1 MVYAEEFRQDLIDVS
16 QSECIG
22 RKRVRPLNSP
32 LEQTVRAYVTCKV
45 NYMMHRSIGRPTFP
59 DARPANFG
67 ARPVSRFPMIIHLN
81 REVASNYVGVR
92 GLIR

>member
-1 MVYAEEFRQDLIDVS
+1 MH
-16 QSECIG
+16 
-22 RKRVRPLNSP
+22 RKETRSTVKLVIRANGACVRNMQGKLHDAPLN
-32 LEQTVRAYVTCKV
+32 
-45 NYMMHRSIGRPTFP
+45 RPTFP